1 MGILWGGEEKQSVV
15 LGNAYC
21 RAPKISST
29 ITFRSVTVNVSRFF
43 EGTMKAGR
51 SHKYMVSMTNV

>member
-1 MGILWGGEEKQSVV
+1 MVV
-15 LGNAYC
+15 LGSAC
-21 RAPKISST
+21 CQAPNMSST
-29 ITFRSVTVNVSRFF
+29 AVFRSVTVNVSQFF